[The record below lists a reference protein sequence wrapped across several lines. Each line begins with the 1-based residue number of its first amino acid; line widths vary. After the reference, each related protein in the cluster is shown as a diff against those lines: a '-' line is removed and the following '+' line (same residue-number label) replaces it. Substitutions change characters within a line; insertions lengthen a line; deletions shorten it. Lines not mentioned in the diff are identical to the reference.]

1 MSPFE
6 RRFLQELEA
15 AEAVVKFIQDNPE
28 VNHLVGIWTLPGS
41 LALRRSLDRDK
52 VFMVSTNLAPGD
64 VDGHKV
70 SLQTAIHML
79 NDCPDRGIVVLMRI
93 PFIMPGGFAIN
104 ARCAVSSP
112 CKLSDEVILQF
123 KGRVRPNGPTA
134 SFFPNQQSE
143 I

>member
-41 LALRRSLDRDK
+41 VMIQNQLKDRE
-52 VFMVSTNLAPGD
+52 VYVVTANLAPGETF
-64 VDGHKV
+64 GSKV
-70 SLQTAIHML
+70 SLQSAIRML
-79 NDCPDRGIVVLMRI
+79 TECPDRGIVVLMRI
-93 PFIMPGGFAIN
+93 SFTTPGGFVIHQ
-104 ARCAVSSP
+104 RCTVSSP
-112 CKLSDEVILQF
+112 CKLSPELTAQL
-123 KGRVRPNGPTA
+123 KGRVRPEPVAT
-134 SFFPNQQSE
+134 FFPNQQSE